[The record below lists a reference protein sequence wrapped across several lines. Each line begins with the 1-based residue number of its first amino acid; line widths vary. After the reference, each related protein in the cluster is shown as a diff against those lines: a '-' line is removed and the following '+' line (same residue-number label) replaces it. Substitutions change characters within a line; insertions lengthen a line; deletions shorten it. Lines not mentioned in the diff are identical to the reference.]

1 MKILFIHPNQPSQ
14 FKRPAIKFASDS
26 SNEVVFLS
34 RKNLDIQLPNV
45 RVVGF
50 HESDAE
56 AIKVDKFS
64 TKVVAGSLRATAVA
78 SVCLVLKQQG
88 FTPDV
93 IVIH

>member
-1 MKILFIHPNQPSQ
+1 MKILFLHPNQPSQ
-14 FKRPAIKFASDS
+14 FKCPAIELASDS

-34 RKNLDIQLPNV
+34 RNNLDIKLPNV
-45 RVVGF
+45 RVIGF
-50 HESDAE
+50 HKSDTE
-56 AIKVDKFS
+56 TVKVDNFS
-64 TKVVAGSLRATAVA
+64 TKVVAASLRAAAVA